1 LGAVLLSLYRMR
13 AWDPLIAPRHA
24 QPAASTR
31 AHGASQPGGD
41 GTVRDCVTFKF
52 TAFNFGV
59 QQTML
64 TATKKWPQPPL
75 RCFSAWGI
83 CVCVLPLG
91 SLVLDCVDHRFNRS
105 TIGRHVAAEIT
116 FRNSGACLC
125 GTWCSCQ
132 GHLDRIPE
140 PFWLWKP
147 FSSVFR
153 LVRAGFCKHGLPSVQ
168 ANAGEMFLESSSVAC
183 VASSGR
189 DQRLGQKLLQAV

>member
-1 LGAVLLSLYRMR
+1 MLWLAVFCVGSGASQPVSVLALGTVLLSLYRMR

-91 SLVLDCVDHRFNRS
+91 SFDHRQARGCRNYVPQLRCMSLWHVVLLPGPSRS
-105 TIGRHVAAEIT
+105 Y
-116 FRNSGACLC
+116 SGAVLVVEPIFIRFSI
-125 GTWCSCQ
+125 GSSRFLQTWTAQC
-132 GHLDRIPE
+132 
-140 PFWLWKP
+140 
-147 FSSVFR
+147 
-153 LVRAGFCKHGLPSVQ
+153 AG
-168 ANAGEMFLESSSVAC
+168 
-183 VASSGR
+183 
-189 DQRLGQKLLQAV
+189 